1 MLITLIAPDGAAQE
15 VREVSDDYRV
25 EWSSKARA
33 YDPDLDAHLAPEN
46 LPTRENVNAERDRR
60 LAAGFEFD
68 GDLFDSDAS
77 SVQNIIGSATLARF
91 AVIAGAQAGD
101 LRWLNPSVDFTWI
114 TQANVSVDVDA
125 QTMVAL
131 GDALTLYRQSVI
143 FAGRALKDTD
153 PLPTNFTDD
162 QYWP

>member
-1 MLITLIAPDGAAQE
+1 MTKKITWENGE
-15 VREVSDDYRV
+15 RVVREMTPDEVSETPPSV
-25 EWSSKARA
+25 LTSQ
-33 YDPDLDAHLAPEN
+33 H
-46 LPTRENVNAERDRR
+46 VNSERDRR
-60 LAAGFEFD
+60 LAAGFSY
-68 GDLFDSDAS
+68 GGNVFDSDAA
-77 SVQNIIGSATLARF
+77 SVQNVIGSATLARF
-91 AVIAGAQAGD
+91 AVLSGAQAGD

-153 PLPTNFTDD
+153 PIPTNFTND